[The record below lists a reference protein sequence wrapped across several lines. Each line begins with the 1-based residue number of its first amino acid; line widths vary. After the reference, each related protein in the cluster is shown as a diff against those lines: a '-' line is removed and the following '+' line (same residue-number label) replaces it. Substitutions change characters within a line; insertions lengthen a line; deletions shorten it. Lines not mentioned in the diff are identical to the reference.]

1 MQITSYYT
9 WKMLKMPPKI
19 KQNSSMNVNFTVNVK
34 IQDMQL
40 TYRNLLH
47 FYTLTTDYQKEKLR
61 KQSHQEE

>member
-1 MQITSYYT
+1 
-9 WKMLKMPPKI
+9 MLKMPPKI

>member
-1 MQITSYYT
+1 
-9 WKMLKMPPKI
+9 MLKMPPKI

-34 IQDMQL
+34 IQDMKL